1 MSTLWDGVVADA
13 EILSNWKVM
22 VHEYAGTVAVGCT
35 GALVIFSKFGV
46 TAHRIRLHDPTWNV
60 ACVAWTLNPEAPT
73 DPMIVFT
80 ATSVVFILD
89 VKTRNIVGKLRGHGG
104 LITCLA
110 VHPHHPY
117 IFCTTSRDFTTRV
130 YDLTLTPIQ
139 TPNNPHWLPNT
150 TPSLA
155 GPAHGLHSSE
165 PEGEG
170 IGRCVAVLVGGR
182 SGGHKGAVF
191 CAAFHP
197 SSPLI
202 ATCGMDRAVKIWRMP
217 PYKPDVLSRED
228 KPLFSTHLIHKAR
241 VLSIAWLSGDILV
254 SHSAPAIMRGATR
267 DDMYE
272 ENGTVVIWQWLG
284 FDRYLPPGKPIQKVM
299 RGCASDYR
307 NSESFKVLSA
317 YHLPMTTRNLTV
329 YTSLDHD
336 PLLLVPMGKTIRI
349 FNLSQFRP
357 RAPIPFPISDDV
369 VALTENLRLD
379 DTERAGGFG
388 NVEGLG
394 ASAGVDADA
403 DVGEDGLQATGYGEK
418 EQSSGEDDGDG
429 NAVDDDD
436 DAPPEQGDVYDVPF
450 PDFLPRMPPP
460 APLAE
465 LFDSVDGWD
474 LDVTVDETR
483 RSELPDITACEVALG
498 GRVVVGVGGK
508 GTMYV
513 WRAR

>member
-1 MSTLWDGVVADA
+1 
-13 EILSNWKVM
+13 
-22 VHEYAGTVAVGCT
+22 
-35 GALVIFSKFGV
+35 
-46 TAHRIRLHDPTWNV
+46 
-60 ACVAWTLNPEAPT
+60 
-73 DPMIVFT
+73 
-80 ATSVVFILD
+80 
-89 VKTRNIVGKLRGHGG
+89 
-104 LITCLA
+104 
-110 VHPHHPY
+110 
-117 IFCTTSRDFTTRV
+117 
-130 YDLTLTPIQ
+130 
-139 TPNNPHWLPNT
+139 
-150 TPSLA
+150 
-155 GPAHGLHSSE
+155 
-165 PEGEG
+165 
-170 IGRCVAVLVGGR
+170 
-182 SGGHKGAVF
+182 
-191 CAAFHP
+191 
-197 SSPLI
+197 
-202 ATCGMDRAVKIWRMP
+202 
-217 PYKPDVLSRED
+217 
-228 KPLFSTHLIHKAR
+228 
-241 VLSIAWLSGDILV
+241 
-254 SHSAPAIMRGATR
+254 
-267 DDMYE
+267 
-272 ENGTVVIWQWLG
+272 
-284 FDRYLPPGKPIQKVM
+284 
-299 RGCASDYR
+299 
-307 NSESFKVLSA
+307 
-317 YHLPMTTRNLTV
+317 MTTRNLTV